1 MARTR
6 RVAVRCDLATATGR
20 LHVVRA
26 LALAEEMAL
35 RGVQVTF
42 VADVEA
48 DDWARMQ
55 IAARGLEVVPP
66 VATADEHVELVE
78 RLAADAVVFDTRS
91 LPREVYS
98 AVRHTGRPT
107 LAAVDGDP
115 RGAHADLLLDP
126 NVGAEDEHHKLPQDC
141 MRLAGLEYAPL
152 RNDVLANRP
161 ISAPVPASAEVPK
174 VLVLLDE
181 VDMPD
186 AGAWVMRTLVAT
198 GRPFEATVVIS
209 DAEARQQV
217 EGVRPAPRQHIT
229 AIAPDTRRAERV
241 VRSDAVLVAAGPS
254 TAELLCLG
262 AAVGL
267 VWVTDADVETY
278 RQLMVQRA
286 VIGLGSVEALG
297 KEPESGAEQAARL
310 LSDSRERARL
320 AESGWRRVDGLGR
333 ARAVDALVSL
343 L

>member
-20 LHVVRA
+20 LHVVRS
-26 LALAEEMAL
+26 LALAEELAL
-35 RGVQVTF
+35 RGVQVLF

-48 DDWARMQ
+48 DDWAHMQ
-55 IAARGLEVVPP
+55 IAARGLETVPP
-66 VATADEHVELVE
+66 VTTADEHVQLVD
-78 RLAADAVVFDTRS
+78 RLAADAVVFDAHR
-91 LPREVYS
+91 LPHEIYT
-98 AVRHTGRPT
+98 AVRDTGRPT
-107 LAAVDGDP
+107 LAAVDGDL
-115 RGAHADLLLDP
+115 RGAEADLLLDP
-126 NVGAEDEHHKLPQDC
+126 NVGAEEVQHRLPRDC
-141 MRLAGLEYAPL
+141 TRLAGLEYAPL

-161 ISAPVPASAEVPK
+161 ISAPVPASVETPK

-186 AGAWVMRTLVAT
+186 AGAWVVRTLVAT
-198 GRPFEATVVIS
+198 GRPFDVTVVAPE
-209 DAEARQQV
+209 AEAREQV
-217 EGVRPAPRQHIT
+217 QAVRPAPRQRIA
-229 AIAPDTRRAERV
+229 AIAPDTRLPERV
-241 VRSDAVLVAAGPS
+241 VRSDAVVAAAGPS

-297 KEPESGAEQAARL
+297 KDPDAGAEQAARL
-310 LSDSRERARL
+310 LSDSRERGRL

-333 ARAVDALVSL
+333 ARAVDALVGL

>member
-20 LHVVRA
+20 RHVVRS
-26 LALAEEMAL
+26 LALAEELAL
-35 RGVQVTF
+35 RGVQVLF

-48 DDWARMQ
+48 DDWARMH
-55 IAARGLEVVPP
+55 IAARGLEAVPP
-66 VATADEHVELVE
+66 VVTPDEHVELVD
-78 RLAADAVVFDTRS
+78 RLAADAVVFDAHH
-91 LPREVYS
+91 LPHEVYT
-98 AVRHTGRPT
+98 AVRDTGRPT
-107 LAAVDGDP
+107 LAAVDGDL
-115 RGAHADLLLDP
+115 RGAEADLLLDP
-126 NVGAEDEHHKLPQDC
+126 NVGAEEVQHRLPRDC
-141 MRLAGLEYAPL
+141 TRLAGLEYAPL

-161 ISAPVPASAEVPK
+161 ISAPVPASVEVPK

-186 AGAWVMRTLVAT
+186 AGAWVVRTLVAT
-198 GRPFEATVVIS
+198 GRPFDVTVVAPE
-209 DAEARQQV
+209 AEAREQV
-217 EGVRPAPRQHIT
+217 QAVRPAPRQRIA
-229 AIAPDTRRAERV
+229 AIAPDTRLAERV
-241 VRSDAVLVAAGPS
+241 VRSDAVVGAAGQS

-297 KEPESGAEQAARL
+297 KDPDAGAEQAARL

-333 ARAVDALVSL
+333 ARAVDALVGL